1 MKDERTKTLLIG
13 IGNSGRADDG
23 LGWAF
28 LDQLAHRLPPEWK
41 CEYRYQLQVD
51 DAELI
56 SRFDRV
62 CFIDA
67 DQRLHAAGYM
77 FDQIQAIPT
86 HSLTSHQL
94 DPATVLSLCEEI
106 YHQSP
111 KAYLLGIS
119 GIDFRL
125 ALGLSRAAEK
135 HLEEALEFFVQK
147 VIEEPQK
154 VDA

>member
-28 LDQLAHRLPPEWK
+28 LDRLAHSLPPEWK

-56 SRFDRV
+56 TRFDRV
-62 CFIDA
+62 YFVDA
-67 DQRLHAAGYM
+67 DQRWHPAGFM
-77 FDQIQAIPT
+77 FDRIKAVPT

-106 YHQSP
+106 YEHSP

-119 GIDFRL
+119 GVDFKL
-125 ALGLSRAAEK
+125 ALGLSKAAEK
-135 HLEEALEFFVQK
+135 HLENALEFFEQK
-147 VIEEPQK
+147 VLEGPRK